1 MVCCIILWYH
11 WRYTPALG
19 LHAVELT
26 LRSSSW
32 RVAFGPAWWA
42 TWRSLELNVLLIAI
56 TGGVDE
62 QSDGATERRAI
73 LSRALSIS
81 MGSGW
86 PDRLEDPLV
95 STSNIGTAEWIYHGL
110 PTASWLALKLAAGIT
125 ASV

>member
-1 MVCCIILWYH
+1 MAGRIRSGMVSHVEVTRAQRFIDRH
-11 WRYTPALG
+11 NM
-19 LHAVELT
+19 AVWKSN
-26 LRSSSW
+26 RM
-32 RVAFGPAWWA
+32 
-42 TWRSLELNVLLIAI
+42 
-56 TGGVDE
+56 
-62 QSDGATERRAI
+62 ATERRAI

-86 PDRLEDPLV
+86 PDRLDDPLV